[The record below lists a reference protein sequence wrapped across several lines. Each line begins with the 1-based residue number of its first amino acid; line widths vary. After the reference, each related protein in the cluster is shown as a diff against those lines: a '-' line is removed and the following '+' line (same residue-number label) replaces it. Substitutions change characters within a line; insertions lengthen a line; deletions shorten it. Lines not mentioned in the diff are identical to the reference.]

1 MKEIKTKPAGGQ
13 PRTFDKAGVVP
24 KTAMKE
30 MWIHTK
36 DKVLSETMG
45 TPFASQQEA
54 TGNAP
59 ANTAGDQM
67 LSSAETT
74 AKKGAEMAY
83 DGGKKLT
90 QFAGQKVKE
99 RREVTRIKNQAS
111 SITQGNKGEA
121 WKGTSTRPAGKK
133 NIKGRQP
140 AAKPK
145 ANAAKTIKQGG
156 KGIKGAQRTAAN
168 TQKAAKAAQQ
178 ITQRMQAAAK
188 ATVRG
193 IRAAAHAVM
202 ATLKAAVAAMQSLAA
217 AILAGGWVAVVIILL
232 ICLIALVM
240 GSSYGIFFGVE
251 STGSGTSVSQAVR
264 DLNQEYAD
272 HLQQISESVSHDRQ
286 EMTSND
292 GNLSINWQEVLAVF
306 SAKVSGACDGE
317 QVASLTDAQVDILRD
332 ILWEMNDVDYSTHTE
347 SHEVEVT
354 MINDEGEEETTTETV
369 TETVLT
375 ITITHKTAAEM
386 AGEYHFNSRQNEYLA
401 LMMQP
406 DNQNLWA
413 QLLGGLVT
421 GGGQIITPDT
431 DWVPIGALAWP
442 LPQTFS
448 ISSPFGYRE
457 DPFTGEIEY
466 HNGTDIAAPNGTQIL
481 AAAAGTVTIA
491 NGIDS
496 WGGSYGYHIKIDH
509 GNGLETL
516 YAHCSAICV
525 TPGQQVQQGEVIGFV
540 GSTGN
545 STGNHLHFEVCLD
558 SQNVDMVCFFD
569 RGGHFLKKRRGRQV
583 ITRLVK
589 SVFSYRKIKDSQ

>member
-13 PRTFDKAGVVP
+13 TRTFDKAGVVP

-30 MWIHTK
+30 MWLHTK

-45 TPFASQQEA
+45 TSFASQQEA

-83 DGGKKLT
+83 DGGKKMT
-90 QFAGQKVKE
+90 RFASQKVKE
-99 RREVTRIKNQAS
+99 RLEATRVKNQAS
-111 SITQGNKGEA
+111 SGTQGNKA
-121 WKGTSTRPAGKK
+121 AARKGASKGLDGKK
-133 NIKGRQP
+133 TIKGRQP

-156 KGIKGAQRTAAN
+156 KGIKGAQRTAAK
-168 TQKAAKAAQQ
+168 TQKASKAAQQ

-188 ATVRG
+188 VTVRG
-193 IRAAAHAVM
+193 IREAAHAVM
-202 ATLKAAVAAMQSLAA
+202 AALKAAVAAMQSFAA
-217 AILAGGWVAVVIILL
+217 AILAGGWVAVVVILL

-264 DLNQEYAD
+264 DLNQEYAE
-272 HLQQISESVSHDRQ
+272 HLQQISEDVSHDRQ

-306 SAKVSGACDGE
+306 SAKVSGASDGE
-317 QVASLTDAQVDILRD
+317 QVASLTDTQVDILRD

-347 SHEVEVT
+347 SREVEVT
-354 MINDEGEEETTTETV
+354 TTNDDGEEVTTIETV

-375 ITITHKTAAEM
+375 ITITHKTAVEM
-386 AGEYHFNSRQNEYLA
+386 AGEYHFNSRQNEYLV

-457 DPFTGEIEY
+457 NPFSGEIEY
-466 HNGTDIAAPNGTQIL
+466 HNGTDIAAPNGTQVL

-496 WGGSYGYHIKIDH
+496 WGGGYGYHIKIDN

-516 YAHCSAICV
+516 YAHCSSICV

-545 STGNHLHFEVCLD
+545 STGNHLHFEVWVNGERTD
-558 SQNVDMVCFFD
+558 AMSFFS
-569 RGGHFLKKRRGRQV
+569 R
-583 ITRLVK
+583 
-589 SVFSYRKIKDSQ
+589 S

>member
-1 MKEIKTKPAGGQ
+1 MKEIKTKPTGGK

-30 MWIHTK
+30 MWLHTK
-36 DKVLSETMG
+36 DKALSETMG

-54 TGNAP
+54 SNNAP

-74 AKKGAEMAY
+74 VKKGAETAY
-83 DGGKKLT
+83 DGGRKLT
-90 QFAGQKVKE
+90 QFADRKIKE
-99 RREVTRIKNQAS
+99 RREAARIKSQVS
-111 SITQGNKGEA
+111 GTTQGSNGAARKGNSTRSA
-121 WKGTSTRPAGKK
+121 GSTRPAGKK
-133 NIKGRQP
+133 TIKGRQP

-145 ANAAKTIKQGG
+145 ANVAKTIKQGG

-202 ATLKAAVAAMQSLAA
+202 AALKAAVAAMQSLAA

-306 SAKVSGACDGE
+306 SAKVSGASDGE

-354 MINDEGEEETTTETV
+354 TTNEDGEEETTETV
-369 TETVLT
+369 SETVL
-375 ITITHKTAAEM
+375 IIEIIHKTASDM
-386 AGEYHFNSRQNEYLA
+386 AREYRFNSRQNEYLN

-413 QLLGGLVT
+413 QLLGGLVA

-457 DPFTGEIEY
+457 DPFTGEIDY

-491 NGIDS
+491 NGIDP

-545 STGNHLHFEVCLD
+545 STGNHLHFEVWVSGERTD
-558 SQNVDMVCFFD
+558 AMSFF
-569 RGGHFLKKRRGRQV
+569 
-583 ITRLVK
+583 
-589 SVFSYRKIKDSQ
+589 SEN

>member
-30 MWIHTK
+30 MWLHTK
-36 DKVLSETMG
+36 DKALSETIG

-67 LSSAETT
+67 LSGAETT
-74 AKKGAEMAY
+74 AKKGAETAY

-99 RREVTRIKNQAS
+99 RREATRIKDQAS
-111 SITQGNKGEA
+111 SGTQGNKA
-121 WKGTSTRPAGKK
+121 VARKGASKGPDGKK
-133 NIKGRQP
+133 TIKGRKP

-202 ATLKAAVAAMQSLAA
+202 AALKAAVAAMQSLAA

-272 HLQQISESVSHDRQ
+272 HLQQISESVAHDRQ

-292 GNLSINWQEVLAVF
+292 GSLSINWQEVLAVF
-306 SAKVSGACDGE
+306 SAKVSGASDGE

-354 MINDEGEEETTTETV
+354 ITNDDGEEETTTETV

-375 ITITHKTAAEM
+375 IEINHKM
-386 AGEYHFNSRQNEYLA
+386 ASDMAQEYHFNSRQNEYLN

-413 QLLGGLVT
+413 QLLGGLVA

-431 DWVPIGALAWP
+431 DWISTGALAWP

-525 TPGQQVQQGEVIGFV
+525 TPGQRVQQGEVIGFV

-545 STGNHLHFEVCLD
+545 STGNHLHFEVWVNGQRTD
-558 SQNVDMVCFFD
+558 AMSFFAN
-569 RGGHFLKKRRGRQV
+569 
-583 ITRLVK
+583 
-589 SVFSYRKIKDSQ
+589 

>member
-1 MKEIKTKPAGGQ
+1 MKEIKTKPTGGK

-30 MWIHTK
+30 MWLHTK
-36 DKVLSETMG
+36 DKALSETMG

-54 TGNAP
+54 SNNAS
-59 ANTAGDQM
+59 ANAAGDQM
-67 LSSAETT
+67 LSGAETT

-83 DGGKKLT
+83 DGGRKMT
-90 QFAGQKVKE
+90 RFASQKVKE
-99 RREVTRIKNQAS
+99 RLEVTRVKNQAS
-111 SITQGNKGEA
+111 SGTQGNKA
-121 WKGTSTRPAGKK
+121 AARKGASKGPDGKK
-133 NIKGRQP
+133 TIKGRQP

-202 ATLKAAVAAMQSLAA
+202 AALKAAVAAMQSLAA

-264 DLNQEYAD
+264 NLNQEYAD

-292 GNLSINWQEVLAVF
+292 GSLSINWQEVLAVF
-306 SAKVSGACDGE
+306 SAKVSGASDGE

-332 ILWEMNDVDYSTHTE
+332 ILREMNDVDYSIHTE

-354 MINDEGEEETTTETV
+354 TTNDDGEEETTTETV

-375 ITITHKTAAEM
+375 IEITHKTASDM
-386 AGEYHFNSRQNEYLA
+386 AQEYRFNSRQNEYLD

-413 QLLGGLVT
+413 QLLGGLVA
-421 GGGQIITPDT
+421 GGGQIITPNT

-457 DPFTGEIEY
+457 DPFTGELEY
-466 HNGTDIAAPNGTQIL
+466 HNGTDIVAPNGTQIL

-545 STGNHLHFEVCLD
+545 STGNHLHFEVWMSGERTD
-558 SQNVDMVCFFD
+558 AMSFFS
-569 RGGHFLKKRRGRQV
+569 GN
-583 ITRLVK
+583 
-589 SVFSYRKIKDSQ
+589 

>member
-13 PRTFDKAGVVP
+13 PRTFDKTGVVP

-30 MWIHTK
+30 MWLHTK
-36 DKVLSETMG
+36 DKALNETMN
-45 TPFASQQEA
+45 TPFAGQQEA

-67 LSSAETT
+67 LSGTETI
-74 AKKGAEMAY
+74 AKKGAETAY
-83 DGGKKLT
+83 GGGRKLT
-90 QFAGQKVKE
+90 QFAGQKIKE
-99 RREVTRIKNQAS
+99 RREAARIKNQAS
-111 SITQGNKGEA
+111 GTTQGSNGA
-121 WKGTSTRPAGKK
+121 ARKGTSTRPTGKK
-133 NIKGRQP
+133 TIKGRKP

-145 ANAAKTIKQGG
+145 AHAAKSIKQGG
-156 KGIKGAQRTAAN
+156 KGIKGAQQTAAN
-168 TQKAAKAAQQ
+168 AQKAAKAAQQ

-188 ATVRG
+188 ATLRG

-202 ATLKAAVAAMQSLAA
+202 AALKAAVAAAQSLAA
-217 AILAGGWVAVVIILL
+217 AILAGGWVAVVVILL
-232 ICLIALVM
+232 VCLIALVM

-264 DLNQEYAD
+264 DLNQEYAE
-272 HLQQISESVSHDRQ
+272 HLQQISEDVSHDRQ

-292 GNLSINWQEVLAVF
+292 GNLSINWQDVLAVF
-306 SAKVSGACDGE
+306 SAKVSGASDGE
-317 QVASLTDAQVDILRD
+317 QVASLTDAQVNILRD

-354 MINDEGEEETTTETV
+354 TTNNAGEEETTTETV

-375 ITITHKTAAEM
+375 IEITHTTAADM
-386 AGEYHFNSRQNEYLA
+386 AQKYRFDRRQKEYLD

-413 QLLGGLVT
+413 QLLGGLVA
-421 GGGQIITPDT
+421 GGGQIINPDT

-457 DPFTGEIEY
+457 DPFTGEIDY
-466 HNGTDIAAPNGTQIL
+466 HNGTDIAAPNGIQIL

-545 STGNHLHFEVCLD
+545 STGNHLHFEVWVNGERTD
-558 SQNVDMVCFFD
+558 AM
-569 RGGHFLKKRRGRQV
+569 GY
-583 ITRLVK
+583 
-589 SVFSYRKIKDSQ
+589 FSIR

>member
-1 MKEIKTKPAGGQ
+1 MKEIKTKPASGQ
-13 PRTFDKAGVVP
+13 PRIFDKAGVVP
-24 KTAMKE
+24 KTAMKK
-30 MWIHTK
+30 MWLHTK
-36 DKVLSETMG
+36 DKAQSETMG

-83 DGGKKLT
+83 DGSRKMT
-90 QFAGQKVKE
+90 RFASQKVKE
-99 RREVTRIKNQAS
+99 RLEATRVKNQAS
-111 SITQGNKGEA
+111 SGTQGNKA
-121 WKGTSTRPAGKK
+121 AARKGASKGLDGKK
-133 NIKGRQP
+133 TIKGRQP
-140 AAKPK
+140 VAKPK
-145 ANAAKTIKQGG
+145 ANVAKTIKQGG

-188 ATVRG
+188 ATARG

-202 ATLKAAVAAMQSLAA
+202 AALKAAVAAMQSLAA

-286 EMTSND
+286 EMASND

-306 SAKVSGACDGE
+306 SAKVSGASDGE

-354 MINDEGEEETTTETV
+354 TTNEDGEEETTTETV
-369 TETVLT
+369 SETVL
-375 ITITHKTAAEM
+375 IIEIIHKTASDM
-386 AGEYHFNSRQNEYLA
+386 AREYRFNSRQNEYLN

-413 QLLGGLVT
+413 QLLGGLVA

-545 STGNHLHFEVCLD
+545 STGNHLHFEVWVSGERTD
-558 SQNVDMVCFFD
+558 AMSFF
-569 RGGHFLKKRRGRQV
+569 
-583 ITRLVK
+583 
-589 SVFSYRKIKDSQ
+589 SEN

>member
-1 MKEIKTKPAGGQ
+1 MKEIKTKQAGGK

-30 MWIHTK
+30 MWLHTK
-36 DKVLSETMG
+36 DKALSETMG

-67 LSSAETT
+67 LSGVETT
-74 AKKGAEMAY
+74 VKKGAETAY
-83 DGGKKLT
+83 NGGQKLT
-90 QFAGQKVKE
+90 QFAGRKIKE
-99 RREVTRIKNQAS
+99 RREATRIKDQAS
-111 SITQGNKGEA
+111 SGTQGNKA
-121 WKGTSTRPAGKK
+121 AARKGASKGPDGKK
-133 NIKGRQP
+133 TIKGRQP
-140 AAKPK
+140 AAKSK

-156 KGIKGAQRTAAN
+156 KEIKGAQQTAAK
-168 TQKAAKAAQQ
+168 TQKAAKTAQQ
-178 ITQRMQAAAK
+178 ITQRMQAVAK

-193 IRAAAHAVM
+193 IRATAHAVM
-202 ATLKAAVAAMQSLAA
+202 AALKAAVAAAQSLAA

-264 DLNQEYAD
+264 DLNQEYAE

-306 SAKVSGACDGE
+306 SAKVSGSSDGE
-317 QVASLTDAQVDILRD
+317 QVASLTDDQVNILRD

-354 MINDEGEEETTTETV
+354 TTNDDGEEETTTETV

-375 ITITHKTAAEM
+375 ITITHKAAAEM
-386 AGEYHFNSRQNEYLA
+386 AGVYHFNSRQNEYLA

-406 DNQNLWA
+406 DNQNLWT
-413 QLLGGLVT
+413 QLLGGFTT
-421 GGGQIITPDT
+421 GGGEIIIPDT
-431 DWVPIGALAWP
+431 SWVGTGPLAWP
-442 LPQTFS
+442 LPQDFPITS
-448 ISSPFGYRE
+448 HFGYRQ
-457 DPFTGEIEY
+457 DPITGEVDY
-466 HNGTDIAAPNGTQIL
+466 HNGTDIAAPEGTPIL

-491 NGIDS
+491 NGVDP

-525 TPGQQVQQGEVIGFV
+525 RVGQQVQQGEVIGYV

-545 STGNHLHFEVCLD
+545 STGNHLHFETWANGVRTD
-558 SQNVDMVCFFD
+558 AIGFFTE
-569 RGGHFLKKRRGRQV
+569 R
-583 ITRLVK
+583 I
-589 SVFSYRKIKDSQ
+589 

>member
-13 PRTFDKAGVVP
+13 PCTFDKAGVVP
-24 KTAMKE
+24 KTATKE
-30 MWIHTK
+30 MWLHTK
-36 DKVLSETMG
+36 DKALSETMN

-54 TGNAP
+54 SNNSP
-59 ANTAGDQM
+59 ANTAGNQM
-67 LSSAETT
+67 LSGAETT
-74 AKKGAEMAY
+74 VKKGAETAY
-83 DGGKKLT
+83 DGGRKLT
-90 QFAGQKVKE
+90 QFAGQKIKE
-99 RREVTRIKNQAS
+99 RREAARIKNQAS
-111 SITQGNKGEA
+111 GTTQGSKAADRKGA
-121 WKGTSTRPAGKK
+121 STRPAGKK
-133 NIKGRQP
+133 TIKGRQP

-156 KGIKGAQRTAAN
+156 KGIKGAQQAAAN
-168 TQKAAKAAQQ
+168 AQKAAKTAQQ

-188 ATVRG
+188 TTVRG

-202 ATLKAAVAAMQSLAA
+202 AALKASVAAMQSLAA
-217 AILAGGWVAVVIILL
+217 TILAGGWVAVVIILL

-251 STGSGTSVSQAVR
+251 STGSSTSVSQAVQ

-272 HLQQISESVSHDRQ
+272 HLQQITESVSHDRQ

-306 SAKVSGACDGE
+306 SAKVSGASDGE
-317 QVASLTDAQVDILRD
+317 QVASLSDAQVDILRD
-332 ILWEMNDVDYSTHTE
+332 ILWEMNDVDYSTHME

-354 MINDEGEEETTTETV
+354 TTNDDGEETTTKTV

-375 ITITHKTAAEM
+375 IEITHKTAAGM
-386 AGEYHFNSRQNEYLA
+386 AQEYHFNHRQNEYLN

-406 DNQNLWA
+406 DNQDLWA
-413 QLLGGLVT
+413 QLLGGLVA
-421 GGGQIITPDT
+421 GGGQVITPDT
-431 DWVPIGALAWP
+431 DWVPTGALAWP

-457 DPFTGEIEY
+457 DPFTGELEY
-466 HNGTDIAAPNGTQIL
+466 HSGTDIAAPNGTQIL
-481 AAAAGTVTIA
+481 TAAAGTVTIA

-516 YAHCSAICV
+516 YAHCSGICV

-545 STGNHLHFEVCLD
+545 STGNHLHFEVWVNGERTD
-558 SQNVDMVCFFD
+558 AMSFFVA
-569 RGGHFLKKRRGRQV
+569 R
-583 ITRLVK
+583 
-589 SVFSYRKIKDSQ
+589 

>member
-1 MKEIKTKPAGGQ
+1 MKEIKTKPTGGQ
-13 PRTFDKAGVVP
+13 PRTFDKAGIVP

-30 MWIHTK
+30 MWLHTK
-36 DKVLSETMG
+36 DKALSETMG

-67 LSSAETT
+67 LSGAETT
-74 AKKGAEMAY
+74 VKKGAETAC
-83 DGGKKLT
+83 DGGRKLT
-90 QFAGQKVKE
+90 QFAGRKIKE
-99 RREVTRIKNQAS
+99 RREAARIKNQVSGTA
-111 SITQGNKGEA
+111 QGSNGA
-121 WKGTSTRPAGKK
+121 ARKGTPSRPAGKK
-133 NIKGRQP
+133 TIKGRQP

-156 KGIKGAQRTAAN
+156 KGIKGAQQTAAN
-168 TQKAAKAAQQ
+168 AQKAAKTTKQ
-178 ITQRMQAAAK
+178 IAQRMQAAAK
-188 ATVRG
+188 ATARG

-202 ATLKAAVAAMQSLAA
+202 AALKAAVAAMQSLAA

-272 HLQQISESVSHDRQ
+272 HLQQITENVSHDRQ

-306 SAKVSGACDGE
+306 SAKVSGASDGE

-354 MINDEGEEETTTETV
+354 TTNDDGEEETTIETV

-386 AGEYHFNSRQNEYLA
+386 AEGYRFNSRQKKYLN

-413 QLLGGLVT
+413 QLLGGLAAD
-421 GGGQIITPDT
+421 GGQVIAPDT
-431 DWVPIGALAWP
+431 GWVPIGALAWP
-442 LPQTFS
+442 LPQTFAVTS
-448 ISSPFGYRE
+448 HFGYRE
-457 DPFTGEIEY
+457 DPFTGEIDY
-466 HNGTDIAAPNGTQIL
+466 HNGTDIAAPAGTPIL
-481 AAAAGTVTIA
+481 AAAAGTVAIA

-496 WGGSYGYHIKIDH
+496 WGGGYGYHIKIDH
-509 GNGLETL
+509 GDGLETL

-545 STGNHLHFEVCLD
+545 STGNHLHMEAWI
-558 SQNVDMVCFFD
+558 NGERVDFMRFF
-569 RGGHFLKKRRGRQV
+569 
-583 ITRLVK
+583 K
-589 SVFSYRKIKDSQ
+589 SF

>member
-13 PRTFDKAGVVP
+13 PRPFDKGGVLP
-24 KTAMKE
+24 KTVMKE
-30 MWIHTK
+30 MWLHTK
-36 DKVLSETMG
+36 DKALSEPMN
-45 TPFASQQEA
+45 TPFASQQET

-67 LSSAETT
+67 LSSAEAV
-74 AKKGAEMAY
+74 AKKSAETAY
-83 DGGKKLT
+83 DGGKKMT
-90 QFAGQKVKE
+90 RFASQKVKE
-99 RREVTRIKNQAS
+99 RLEATRVKNQAS
-111 SITQGNKGEA
+111 SGTQGNKA
-121 WKGTSTRPAGKK
+121 AARKGASKGLDGKK
-133 NIKGRQP
+133 TIKGRQS
-140 AAKPK
+140 AVKPK
-145 ANAAKTIKQGG
+145 ANAVKTVKQGG
-156 KGIKGAQRTAAN
+156 KGIKGVQQTAAK
-168 TQKAAKAAQQ
+168 TQKAAKATQQ
-178 ITQRMQAAAK
+178 ITRRMQAAAK

-193 IRAAAHAVM
+193 IRAAAHVVM
-202 ATLKAAVAAMQSLAA
+202 AALKAAVAAMQSLAA
-217 AILAGGWVAVVIILL
+217 AILAGGWVAVAIILL

-286 EMTSND
+286 EITSND

-306 SAKVSGACDGE
+306 SAKVSGASDGE

-354 MINDEGEEETTTETV
+354 TTNDDGEEETTTETV

-375 ITITHKTAAEM
+375 IEITHKTAADM
-386 AGEYHFNSRQNEYLA
+386 AQEYHFNHRQNEYLN

-413 QLLGGLVT
+413 QLLGGLVA
-421 GGGQIITPDT
+421 GGGHIITPDT
-431 DWVPIGALAWP
+431 DWVPIGVLAWP

-457 DPFTGEIEY
+457 DPFTGELEY

-496 WGGSYGYHIKIDH
+496 WGGSYGYHIKINH

-525 TPGQQVQQGEVIGFV
+525 TPGQQVQQGEVIGLV

-545 STGNHLHFEVCLD
+545 STGNHLHFEVWVNGERID
-558 SQNVDMVCFFD
+558 AM
-569 RGGHFLKKRRGRQV
+569 
-583 ITRLVK
+583 
-589 SVFSYRKIKDSQ
+589 SYFAAN

>member
-1 MKEIKTKPAGGQ
+1 MKEIKTKPASGQ

-30 MWIHTK
+30 MWLHTK
-36 DKVLSETMG
+36 DKALSETMG

-54 TGNAP
+54 SNNAP

-67 LSSAETT
+67 LSGAETT
-74 AKKGAEMAY
+74 VKKGAETAY
-83 DGGKKLT
+83 DGGRKLA
-90 QFAGQKVKE
+90 QFAGRRIKE
-99 RREVTRIKNQAS
+99 RREAARIKDQAS
-111 SITQGNKGEA
+111 SGTQGNKA
-121 WKGTSTRPAGKK
+121 AARKGASKGLDGKK
-133 NIKGRQP
+133 TIKGRQP

-202 ATLKAAVAAMQSLAA
+202 AALKAAVAAMQSLAA

-264 DLNQEYAD
+264 NLNQEYAD

-292 GNLSINWQEVLAVF
+292 GSLSINWQEVLAVF
-306 SAKVSGACDGE
+306 SAKVSGASDGE
-317 QVASLTDAQVDILRD
+317 QVASLTDAQVDTLRD
-332 ILWEMNDVDYSTHTE
+332 ILWEMNDVDYATRTD

-354 MINDEGEEETTTETV
+354 TTNDDGEETTTETV

-386 AGEYHFNSRQNEYLA
+386 AVAYHFNSRQNEYLA

-413 QLLGGLVT
+413 QLLGGLVA

-545 STGNHLHFEVCLD
+545 STGNHLHFEVWVSGERTD
-558 SQNVDMVCFFD
+558 AMSFFS
-569 RGGHFLKKRRGRQV
+569 GN
-583 ITRLVK
+583 
-589 SVFSYRKIKDSQ
+589 

>member
-1 MKEIKTKPAGGQ
+1 MKEIKTKPTGGQ

-30 MWIHTK
+30 MWLHTK
-36 DKVLSETMG
+36 DKALSETMG

-67 LSSAETT
+67 LSGAETT
-74 AKKGAEMAY
+74 VKKGAETAC
-83 DGGKKLT
+83 DGGRKLT
-90 QFAGQKVKE
+90 QFAGRKIKE
-99 RREVTRIKNQAS
+99 RREAACIKNQVSGTAQGSNGAARKGAS
-111 SITQGNKGEA
+111 KG
-121 WKGTSTRPAGKK
+121 PDGKK
-133 NIKGRQP
+133 TIKGRQP

-156 KGIKGAQRTAAN
+156 KGIKGVQRTAAN

-202 ATLKAAVAAMQSLAA
+202 AALKAAVAAMQSLAA

-251 STGSGTSVSQAVR
+251 STGSGTSVSQAVQE
-264 DLNQEYAD
+264 LNQEYAD
-272 HLQQISESVSHDRQ
+272 HLQQITENVSHDRQ

-306 SAKVSGACDGE
+306 SAKVSGASDGE

-354 MINDEGEEETTTETV
+354 TTNDDGEEETTTETV

-375 ITITHKTAAEM
+375 IEITHKTASDM
-386 AGEYHFNSRQNEYLA
+386 AQEYRFNSRQNEYLD

-413 QLLGGLVT
+413 QLLGGLVA
-421 GGGQIITPDT
+421 GGGQIINPDT
-431 DWVPIGALAWP
+431 DWVPIGVLAWP

-496 WGGSYGYHIKIDH
+496 WGGGYGYHIKIDH

-545 STGNHLHFEVCLD
+545 STGNHLHFEVWVSGERTD
-558 SQNVDMVCFFD
+558 AMSFFS
-569 RGGHFLKKRRGRQV
+569 GN
-583 ITRLVK
+583 
-589 SVFSYRKIKDSQ
+589 

>member
-1 MKEIKTKPAGGQ
+1 MKRIKTKPAGSQ

-24 KTAMKE
+24 KTTMKE
-30 MWIHTK
+30 MWLHIK
-36 DKVLSETMG
+36 DKALSETMG
-45 TPFASQQEA
+45 MPFASQQEA
-54 TGNAP
+54 SNNAP

-67 LSSAETT
+67 LSGAETT
-74 AKKGAEMAY
+74 VKKGAETAY
-83 DGGKKLT
+83 DGGRKMT
-90 QFAGQKVKE
+90 RFASQKVKE
-99 RREVTRIKNQAS
+99 RREVARINNQVSGTAQHGTGTTR
-111 SITQGNKGEA
+111 KGA
-121 WKGTSTRPAGKK
+121 ATKPAG
-133 NIKGRQP
+133 NRTIKGRQP

-145 ANAAKTIKQGG
+145 ANVAKSIKQGG
-156 KGIKGAQRTAAN
+156 KEIKGAQQTAAN
-168 TQKAAKAAQQ
+168 AQKAAKTAQQ

-193 IRAAAHAVM
+193 IQATAHAVM
-202 ATLKAAVAAMQSLAA
+202 AALKAAVAAMQSLAA
-217 AILAGGWVAVVIILL
+217 AIIAGGWVAVVIILL

-264 DLNQEYAD
+264 NLNQEYAD

-286 EMTSND
+286 EMISND

-306 SAKVSGACDGE
+306 SAQVSGAPNGE
-317 QVASLTDAQVDILRD
+317 QVASITDVQADALRD
-332 ILWEMNDVDYSTHTE
+332 ILWEMNDVDYTTHTE

-354 MINDEGEEETTTETV
+354 TTNDDGEEETTTETV

-413 QLLGGLVT
+413 QLLGGLVA
-421 GGGQIITPDT
+421 GGGQIINPDT
-431 DWVPIGALAWP
+431 DWIPIGALAWP

-448 ISSPFGYRE
+448 ITSHFGYRE
-457 DPFTGEIEY
+457 NPFTGVIEY
-466 HNGTDIAAPNGTQIL
+466 HNGTDIAAPNGTRIL

-491 NGIDS
+491 NGIDP
-496 WGGSYGYHIKIDH
+496 WGGSYGYHIKINH
-509 GNGLETL
+509 GNGQETL

-545 STGNHLHFEVCLD
+545 STGNHLHFEVWVNGERTD
-558 SQNVDMVCFFD
+558 AMRFF
-569 RGGHFLKKRRGRQV
+569 LSE
-583 ITRLVK
+583 L
-589 SVFSYRKIKDSQ
+589 

>member
-1 MKEIKTKPAGGQ
+1 MT
-13 PRTFDKAGVVP
+13 R
-24 KTAMKE
+24 
-30 MWIHTK
+30 
-36 DKVLSETMG
+36 
-45 TPFASQQEA
+45 FAS
-54 TGNAP
+54 
-59 ANTAGDQM
+59 
-67 LSSAETT
+67 
-74 AKKGAEMAY
+74 
-83 DGGKKLT
+83 
-90 QFAGQKVKE
+90 QKVKE
-99 RREVTRIKNQAS
+99 RIEENSVKNQAS
-111 SITQGNKGEA
+111 SGTQGNKA
-121 WKGTSTRPAGKK
+121 AARKGASKGLDGKK
-133 NIKGRQP
+133 TIKGRQP

-202 ATLKAAVAAMQSLAA
+202 AALKAAVAAMQSLAA

-264 DLNQEYAD
+264 NLNQEYAN

-292 GNLSINWQEVLAVF
+292 GSLSINWQEVLAVF
-306 SAKVSGACDGE
+306 SAKVSGASDGE

-354 MINDEGEEETTTETV
+354 TTNDDGEEETTTETV

-375 ITITHKTAAEM
+375 IEITHKTASDM
-386 AGEYHFNSRQNEYLA
+386 AQEYRFNSRQNEYLD

-413 QLLGGLVT
+413 QLLGGLVA
-421 GGGQIITPDT
+421 GGGQIINPDT
-431 DWVPIGALAWP
+431 DWVPIGVLAWP

-545 STGNHLHFEVCLD
+545 STGNHLHFEVWVSGERTD
-558 SQNVDMVCFFD
+558 AMSFFS
-569 RGGHFLKKRRGRQV
+569 GN
-583 ITRLVK
+583 
-589 SVFSYRKIKDSQ
+589 

>member
-1 MKEIKTKPAGGQ
+1 MKEIKTKPTGGK
-13 PRTFDKAGVVP
+13 PRTFDKSGVVP
-24 KTAMKE
+24 KTAMRE
-30 MWIHTK
+30 MWLHTK
-36 DKVLSETMG
+36 DKALSETIH

-67 LSSAETT
+67 LSGAETT

-83 DGGKKLT
+83 DGGRKMT
-90 QFAGQKVKE
+90 RFASQKVKE
-99 RREVTRIKNQAS
+99 RLEATRIKNQAS
-111 SITQGNKGEA
+111 SGTQGNKA
-121 WKGTSTRPAGKK
+121 AARKDASKGPDGKK
-133 NIKGRQP
+133 TIKGRQP

-178 ITQRMQAAAK
+178 ITQRMQATAK
-188 ATVRG
+188 ATVQG

-202 ATLKAAVAAMQSLAA
+202 AALKAAVAAMQSLAA

-272 HLQQISESVSHDRQ
+272 HLQQISASVSHDRQ

-306 SAKVSGACDGE
+306 SAKVSGASDGE

-332 ILWEMNDVDYSTHTE
+332 ILWEMNDVDYSIRTE

-354 MINDEGEEETTTETV
+354 TTNDDGEEETTTETV
-369 TETVLT
+369 TETVL
-375 ITITHKTAAEM
+375 IIIITHKTAAEM

-413 QLLGGLVT
+413 QLLGGLVA

-431 DWVPIGALAWP
+431 DWGGTGPLDWP
-442 LPQTFS
+442 LPQSFPITS
-448 ISSPFGYRE
+448 HFGYRE
-457 DPFTGEIEY
+457 DPFTGELEY

-481 AAAAGTVTIA
+481 AAASGTVTIA

-496 WGGSYGYHIKIDH
+496 WGGSYGYYIKIDH
-509 GNGLETL
+509 GNEIETL

-545 STGNHLHFEVCLD
+545 STGNHLHFEVWVNGERIDAMLYFEKH
-558 SQNVDMVCFFD
+558 S
-569 RGGHFLKKRRGRQV
+569 L
-583 ITRLVK
+583 
-589 SVFSYRKIKDSQ
+589 

>member
-1 MKEIKTKPAGGQ
+1 MKEIKTKPTGGK

-30 MWIHTK
+30 MWLHTK
-36 DKVLSETMG
+36 DKALSETMG

-54 TGNAP
+54 SNNAP

-67 LSSAETT
+67 LSGAETT
-74 AKKGAEMAY
+74 VKKGAETAY
-83 DGGKKLT
+83 DGGRKLT
-90 QFAGQKVKE
+90 QFADRKIKE
-99 RREVTRIKNQAS
+99 RREAARIKNQVS
-111 SITQGNKGEA
+111 GTTQGNKA
-121 WKGTSTRPAGKK
+121 AARKGASKGPDGKK
-133 NIKGRQP
+133 TIKGRQP

-202 ATLKAAVAAMQSLAA
+202 AALKAVVAAMQSLAA

-264 DLNQEYAD
+264 NLNQEYAD

-292 GNLSINWQEVLAVF
+292 GSLSINWQEVLAVF
-306 SAKVSGACDGE
+306 SAKVSGASDGE

-354 MINDEGEEETTTETV
+354 TTNDDGEEETTTETV

-375 ITITHKTAAEM
+375 IEITHKTAADM
-386 AGEYHFNSRQNEYLA
+386 AQEYRFNRRQNEYLD

-545 STGNHLHFEVCLD
+545 STGNHLHFEVWVSGERTD
-558 SQNVDMVCFFD
+558 AMSFFS
-569 RGGHFLKKRRGRQV
+569 GN
-583 ITRLVK
+583 
-589 SVFSYRKIKDSQ
+589 

>member
-13 PRTFDKAGVVP
+13 PRTLDKGGVVP

-30 MWIHTK
+30 MWLHTK
-36 DKVLSETMG
+36 DKTLSETME

-59 ANTAGDQM
+59 ANIAGDQM

-83 DGGKKLT
+83 DGGKKMIRI
-90 QFAGQKVKE
+90 ASQKVKE
-99 RREVTRIKNQAS
+99 RREVARIKNQVSGTAQHG
-111 SITQGNKGEA
+111 TGTTRKGA
-121 WKGTSTRPAGKK
+121 ATKPAG
-133 NIKGRQP
+133 NRTIKGRQP

-145 ANAAKTIKQGG
+145 ANAAKSIKQGG
-156 KGIKGAQRTAAN
+156 KGIKRARQTAAN

-202 ATLKAAVAAMQSLAA
+202 AALKAAVAAAQSLAA
-217 AILAGGWVAVVIILL
+217 AILAGSWVAVVIILL

-240 GSSYGIFFGVE
+240 GSSYGIFFGVQ
-251 STGSGTSVSQAVR
+251 SAGSGTSVSQAVQMI
-264 DLNQEYAD
+264 NQEYAD
-272 HLQQISESVSHDRQ
+272 HLQQITEDVSHDRQ

-292 GNLSINWQEVLAVF
+292 GSLSINWQEVLAVF
-306 SAKVSGACDGE
+306 SAKVSGASDGE
-317 QVASLTDAQVDILRD
+317 QVASLSNAQVDELRT
-332 ILWEMNDVDYSTHTE
+332 ILWEMNDVSYTTHTE

-354 MINDEGEEETTTETV
+354 TTNEDGEEETSTETV

-386 AGEYHFNSRQNEYLA
+386 AEKYHFNSRQNEYLT
-401 LMMQP
+401 LLMQP

-413 QLLGGLVT
+413 QLLGGFVA
-421 GGGQIITPDT
+421 GGGQIINPDT

-442 LPQTFS
+442 LPQNFS
-448 ISSPFGYRE
+448 ISSSFGYRS
-457 DPFTGEIEY
+457 DPITGELEY

-525 TPGQQVQQGEVIGFV
+525 TSGQQVQQGEVIGFV
-540 GSTGN
+540 GNTGN
-545 STGNHLHFEVCLD
+545 STGNHLHFEVWVNGERAD
-558 SQNVDMVCFFD
+558 AMRFFCEP
-569 RGGHFLKKRRGRQV
+569 
-583 ITRLVK
+583 RL
-589 SVFSYRKIKDSQ
+589 

>member
-1 MKEIKTKPAGGQ
+1 MKEIKTKPASGQ
-13 PRTFDKAGVVP
+13 PRTFDKAGGVP

-30 MWIHTK
+30 MWLHTK
-36 DKVLSETMG
+36 DKALSETMG

-67 LSSAETT
+67 LSGVETT
-74 AKKGAEMAY
+74 VKKGAETAY
-83 DGGKKLT
+83 NGGQKLT
-90 QFAGQKVKE
+90 QFAGRKIKE
-99 RREVTRIKNQAS
+99 RRETTRIKDQAS
-111 SITQGNKGEA
+111 SGTQGNKA
-121 WKGTSTRPAGKK
+121 VARKGASKGPDGKK
-133 NIKGRQP
+133 TIKGRQP

-156 KGIKGAQRTAAN
+156 KGIKGVQRTAAN

-202 ATLKAAVAAMQSLAA
+202 AALKAAVAAMQSLAA

-286 EMTSND
+286 EMASND

-306 SAKVSGACDGE
+306 SAKVSGASDGE
-317 QVASLTDAQVDILRD
+317 QVASLTDVQVDILRD
-332 ILWEMNDVDYSTHTE
+332 VLWEMNDVSYSTHTE

-354 MINDEGEEETTTETV
+354 TTNDDGEEETTTETV

-401 LMMQP
+401 LMMQS

-491 NGIDS
+491 NGIDP

-545 STGNHLHFEVCLD
+545 STGNHLHFEVWVNGERTD
-558 SQNVDMVCFFD
+558 AMSFFTA
-569 RGGHFLKKRRGRQV
+569 G
-583 ITRLVK
+583 
-589 SVFSYRKIKDSQ
+589 

>member
-1 MKEIKTKPAGGQ
+1 MKEIKTKPARGK
-13 PRTFDKAGVVP
+13 PHVLDKAETVP

-30 MWIHTK
+30 MWLHTK

-45 TPFASQQEA
+45 TTFSSQQEA
-54 TGNAP
+54 TSNAP

-67 LSSAETT
+67 LSGAETA
-74 AKKGAEMAY
+74 AKKGAETAY
-83 DGGKKLT
+83 HGGQKMT
-90 QFAGQKVKE
+90 RFASQKVKE

-111 SITQGNKGEA
+111 RTTQGSKGA
-121 WKGTSTRPAGKK
+121 AQKGALTRLDGKK
-133 NIKGRQP
+133 TIKGRQS
-140 AAKPK
+140 AVKPK
-145 ANAAKTIKQGG
+145 ANADKTVKQGG
-156 KGIKGAQRTAAN
+156 KGIKGVQQTAAK

-178 ITQRMQAAAK
+178 ITRRMQAAAK

-202 ATLKAAVAAMQSLAA
+202 AALKAAVAAMQSLAA
-217 AILAGGWVAVVIILL
+217 AILAGGWVAVAIILL

-306 SAKVSGACDGE
+306 SAKVSGASDGE

-332 ILWEMNDVDYSTHTE
+332 ILWEMNDVDYSTYTE

-354 MINDEGEEETTTETV
+354 TTNDDGEEETTTETV

-375 ITITHKTAAEM
+375 ISITHKTAAEM

-413 QLLGGLVT
+413 QLLGGFTT
-421 GGGQIITPDT
+421 GGGGIIIPDT
-431 DWVPIGALAWP
+431 SWAGTGPLAWP
-442 LPQTFS
+442 LPQDFPITS
-448 ISSPFGYRE
+448 HFGYRQ
-457 DPFTGEIEY
+457 DPITGEVDY
-466 HNGTDIAAPNGTQIL
+466 HNGTDIAAPEGTPIL

-491 NGIDS
+491 NGVDP
-496 WGGSYGYHIKIDH
+496 WGGSYGYHIKINH

-525 TPGQQVQQGEVIGFV
+525 TSGQQVQQGEVIGYV
-540 GSTGN
+540 GGTGN
-545 STGNHLHFEVCLD
+545 STGNHLHFETWANGVRTD
-558 SQNVDMVCFFD
+558 AIGFFTE
-569 RGGHFLKKRRGRQV
+569 R
-583 ITRLVK
+583 I
-589 SVFSYRKIKDSQ
+589 

>member
-30 MWIHTK
+30 MWLHTK
-36 DKVLSETMG
+36 DKALSETMG
-45 TPFASQQEA
+45 TPFAGQQDVSN
-54 TGNAP
+54 NAP

-67 LSSAETT
+67 LSGAETT

-99 RREVTRIKNQAS
+99 RLEATRVKNQAS
-111 SITQGNKGEA
+111 SGTQGNKA
-121 WKGTSTRPAGKK
+121 AARKGASKGLDGKK
-133 NIKGRQP
+133 TIKGRQP

-202 ATLKAAVAAMQSLAA
+202 AALKAAVAAMQSLAA

-264 DLNQEYAD
+264 NLNQEYAD

-292 GNLSINWQEVLAVF
+292 GSLSINWQEVLAVF
-306 SAKVSGACDGE
+306 SAKVSGASDGE

-354 MINDEGEEETTTETV
+354 TTNDDGEEETTTETV
-369 TETVLT
+369 SETVLT
-375 ITITHKTAAEM
+375 IEITHKTAADM
-386 AGEYHFNSRQNEYLA
+386 AQEYHFNHRQNEYLD

-413 QLLGGLVT
+413 QLLGGLVA

-545 STGNHLHFEVCLD
+545 STGNHLHFEVWVSGERTD
-558 SQNVDMVCFFD
+558 AMSFFS
-569 RGGHFLKKRRGRQV
+569 GN
-583 ITRLVK
+583 
-589 SVFSYRKIKDSQ
+589 